1 MLPLVSA
8 RSALPARWGEG
19 LGKTHMLRSVALLLE
34 RQLCAGPTPM
44 LLEADQN
51 GEQDSMPAHLSLNGK
66 ALAPEGVVCTMAAG
80 SCSTAQKT
88 QE

>member
-1 MLPLVSA
+1 
-8 RSALPARWGEG
+8 
-19 LGKTHMLRSVALLLE
+19 
-34 RQLCAGPTPM
+34 M